1 MATPSVT
8 RSLPLPDR
16 PSVAVLPFADPD
28 GDFDTQALAEGLSEH
43 VTDAL
48 ACTPGLFVSA
58 RNSAFTFKG
67 RAVRPDEAAGRLG
80 VAHILTGS
88 LARAGTRLRVQARL
102 HRTAADAPLWIQD
115 LDEDEGAL
123 HALRSRIV
131 AATVATVAPDLP
143 QDASPERVGPP
154 LDAGVYGPFLSA
166 YSNHAMP
173 SAESVRLRIASI
185 EAVRRLVPEHPL
197 PYALL
202 AQCYTNLVVQG
213 WGTDAAADCAEGA
226 RLARLALERDDGDPA
241 VLMMAGHTLAFLAQD
256 YETALALLDRSLALN
271 PNSAAAY
278 ERSGWVRCY
287 IGEADWAATHFRAAK
302 RQSPLDPN
310 TFRFDSGLGLALCMA
325 GAHEEALAWLDRSM
339 AEDPTWTSTHRV
351 RAASLAW
358 LGRQAEAET
367 AAARFM
373 ALEPSYRASR
383 AMRLYRPSVGKDRF
397 VEGMRRAGVPFA

>member
-1 MATPSVT
+1 MA
-8 RSLPLPDR
+8 RSFLSLPDR
-16 PSVAVLPFADPD
+16 PSVAVLPFADPA
-28 GDFDTQALAEGLSEH
+28 GDFDTQALADGLSEH

-67 RAVRPDEAAGRLG
+67 RAVPPDEAAGRLG
-80 VAHILTGS
+80 VAHILTGTLS
-88 LARAGTRLRVQARL
+88 RAGTRLRVQARL
-102 HRTAADAPLWIQD
+102 HRTAAERPVWSQD
-115 LDEDEGAL
+115 LDEDEGAV
-123 HALRSRIV
+123 HVLRNRIV
-131 AATVATVAPDLP
+131 AGTVAAMAPGLP
-143 QDASPERVGPP
+143 RGGAPERVEPP
-154 LDAGVYGPFLSA
+154 LDAGVYAPFLSA

-185 EAVRRLVPEHPL
+185 EAVRRLVPEHAL
-197 PYALL
+197 PCALL

-213 WGTDAAADCAEGA
+213 WSADAAADCAEGA
-226 RLARLALERDDGDPA
+226 RLARLALERDAGDPA

-256 YETALALLDRSLALN
+256 YDAALDLLDRSLVLN

-287 IGEADWAATHFRAAK
+287 VGEPELAADHFRAAK
-302 RQSPLDPN
+302 RQSPLDPT
-310 TFRFDSGLGLALCMA
+310 TFRFESGLGLALCMA

-339 AEDPTWTSTHRV
+339 AEDPGWTSTHRV

-358 LGRQAEAET
+358 LGRQVEAEA

-373 ALEPSYRASR
+373 ALEPSYRIAR

-397 VEGMRRAGVPFA
+397 VEGMRRAGVPFE

>member
-1 MATPSVT
+1 MATS
-8 RSLPLPDR
+8 SLPLPDR
-16 PSVAVLPFADPD
+16 PSVAVLPFANPE
-28 GDFDTQALAEGLSEH
+28 GDFDAQALADGLSEH

-67 RAVRPDEAAGRLG
+67 RTVPPEVVAGRLG
-80 VAHILTGS
+80 VAHVLTGTLS
-88 LARAGTRLRVQARL
+88 RIGTRLRVQARL
-102 HRTAADAPLWIQD
+102 HRAADERPIWLQD
-115 LDEDEGAL
+115 LDEDEGAV
-123 HALRSRIV
+123 HALRGRIV
-131 AATVATVAPDLP
+131 AGTVAAIAPDLTR
-143 QDASPERVGPP
+143 AAAPERTEPP

-173 SAESVRLRIASI
+173 SPESVELRIASI

-202 AQCYTNLVVQG
+202 AQCYTNRVVQG
-213 WGTDAAADCAEGA
+213 WSADAAADCAEGA
-226 RLARLALERDDGDPA
+226 RLARLALERDEGDPA

-256 YETALALLDRSLALN
+256 YDTALGLLDRSLALN
-271 PNSAAAY
+271 PNAAAAY

-287 IGEADWAATHFRAAK
+287 VGEPELAADHFHAAK

-339 AEDPTWTSTHRV
+339 AEDPGWTSTHRV
-351 RAASLAW
+351 RAASLAL
-358 LGRQAEAET
+358 LGRQEEAQ
-367 AAARFM
+367 AAADRFM
-373 ALEPSYRASR
+373 DLEPSYRVAR
-383 AMRLYRPSVGKDRF
+383 AMRLYRPSPGKDRF
-397 VEGMRRAGVPFA
+397 VEGMRRAGVPFD